1 MKAFVTGGTGFIGS
15 HLVDRLVKEGHE
27 VTCLVKKNR
36 KDLKKLGTE
45 AVEVSYLKKL
55 GVEIV
60 YGDLR
65 SKKSL
70 IKIANRIKS
79 VDVVFHLAA
88 LARAY
93 EYLGVK
99 DYFLTNVEGTRNL
112 LEAFKKKRIE
122 KFIYVSSIE
131 AVGKSKTGEPLT
143 EESPCN
149 PVGIYGR
156 TKRLAEL
163 LTLEYYKKYG
173 MPTCILRFPMT
184 YGPRSTLLWPR
195 LFNLVRKGFY
205 PIIGSGETKF
215 EFCFVGNEVE
225 GMMKAAE
232 AENIN
237 GEIFFISDERSYKIK
252 EVLEAIAKEMNVDLK
267 IIHLPYTLA
276 YLLAINIEGLSK
288 IFKFYPFAVPET
300 GRPAFSRRTID
311 WTTKD
316 SWICDISKAKRML
329 KYKPPF
335 SLREG
340 LRITIDWFREIGLM
354 GD

>member
-1 MKAFVTGGTGFIGS
+1 MKVFVTGGTGFIGS

-27 VTCLVKKNR
+27 VVCLVKKN
-36 KDLKKLGTE
+36 LSNFKKLGME
-45 AVEVSYLKKL
+45 AVDVSYLKQI

-60 YGDLR
+60 SGDLR
-65 SKKSL
+65 DKESL
-70 IKIANRIKS
+70 IKIAKNVKDI
-79 VDVVFHLAA
+79 DVIFHLAA

-112 LEAFKKKRIE
+112 LEAFKNYPIRRFVYI
-122 KFIYVSSIE
+122 SSIE
-131 AVGKSKTGEPLT
+131 AVGGSKTKKPLT
-143 EESPCN
+143 ENSPCN

-163 LTLEYYKKYG
+163 MTLSYFREHN

-195 LFNLVRKGFY
+195 LFNIVRKGVY
-205 PIIGSGETKF
+205 PVIGSGNTKF

-225 GMMKAAE
+225 GMMRAAE

-237 GEIFFISDERSYKIK
+237 GEIFFISDERSYSIK
-252 EVLEAIAKEMNVDLK
+252 EVLNAIAEEMNVNLK
-267 IIHLPYTLA
+267 IFHLPYVFV
-276 YLLAINIEGLSK
+276 YPVAISFEALSK

-300 GRPAFSRRTID
+300 GRPAFSRKTIR

-316 SWICDISKAKRML
+316 TWVCDISKAKKLLNYR
-329 KYKPPF
+329 PPF
-335 SLREG
+335 SLKDG
-340 LRITIDWFREIGLM
+340 LRMTINWFREIGLFK
-354 GD
+354 